1 MAIKDVSFVVV
12 CYNHARYADR
22 VAHFLKHQNDVEDA
36 EFIFIDDGSPDDTVV
51 AFRRATEGWQ
61 NTLVHRQDNKGPSNA
76 LNQGLRQATRKY
88 VKLVGGDDLLHPDAT
103 RLLHSN
109 IKANNAVFAMGR
121 LKAFDFRTGLED
133 TAYWENL
140 MAEPG
145 EGSATRINDPLMFLL
160 KSMDFNPS
168 CVLLDREVAM
178 TAGGSDET
186 IFVEDY
192 SLCLRMALY
201 GAFVS
206 IAADVAYGPG
216 DDGARLSFDGAQ
228 TLHDM
233 NAALA
238 NLLRDQ
244 AVFSRSLKNRIT
256 RSALG
261 RGCKWAR
268 RHENAHVVSRI
279 NLLYLLANLRIGSWP
294 LISTSETMMKA
305 ACEPFGRSRD
315 IRRPIPE
322 ANTRGTRA

>member
-1 MAIKDVSFVVV
+1 
-12 CYNHARYADR
+12 
-22 VAHFLKHQNDVEDA
+22 
-36 EFIFIDDGSPDDTVV
+36 
-51 AFRRATEGWQ
+51 
-61 NTLVHRQDNKGPSNA
+61 
-76 LNQGLRQATRKY
+76 
-88 VKLVGGDDLLHPDAT
+88 
-103 RLLHSN
+103 
-109 IKANNAVFAMGR
+109 
-121 LKAFDFRTGLED
+121 
-133 TAYWENL
+133 
-140 MAEPG
+140 
-145 EGSATRINDPLMFLL
+145 
-160 KSMDFNPS
+160 MDFNPS

-244 AVFSRSLKNRIT
+244 ANFSRSLKNRIT

-268 RHENAHVVSRI
+268 RHEHAHFVSRI

-322 ANTRGTRA
+322 ENTRGTGA

>member
-12 CYNHARYADR
+12 CYNHALYADR
-22 VAHFLKHQNDVEDA
+22 VAHFLKHQNDIEDA
-36 EFIFIDDGSPDDTVV
+36 EFIFIDDGSPDDTVA
-51 AFRRATEGWQ
+51 AFRRATEGWK
-61 NTLVHRQDNKGPSNA
+61 NTIVHSQDNKGPSNA
-76 LNQGLRQATRKY
+76 LNQGLCRATRKY
-88 VKLVGGDDLLHPDAT
+88 VKLVGGDDLLHPNAT
-103 RLLHSN
+103 RLLHDN
-109 IKANNAVFAMGR
+109 ITANNAVFAMGR
-121 LKAFDFRTGLED
+121 LKAFDIHTGLED
-133 TAYWENL
+133 TTYWENL

-145 EGSATRINDPLMFLL
+145 GGSATQIGDPLMFLL

-168 CVLLDREVAM
+168 CVMLDREVAM
-178 TAGGSDET
+178 RAGGSDET

-192 SLCLRMALY
+192 SLCLRMALH

-206 IAADVAYGPG
+206 VAADVAYGPG
-216 DDGARLSFDGAQ
+216 DDRARLSFDGAQ

-238 NLLRDQ
+238 NLLREQTD
-244 AVFSRSLKNRIT
+244 FSRSLRNRIT

-279 NLLYLLANLRIGSWP
+279 NLLYLMANLRIGSWP
-294 LISTSETMMKA
+294 LISTSETMMQV
-305 ACEPFGRSRD
+305 ACEPFKRSRD

-322 ANTRGTRA
+322 NKTRGNGA